1 MRDSSLE
8 DFVGNDTADDGGVDA
23 DTDTETETDDD
34 RPVTPAVST
43 YEWTP
48 TGAECPRCGTVVE
61 RRWRDGADDDTGELV
76 CFDCK
81 VW

>member
-8 DFVGNDTADDGGVDA
+8 DFVGDDTADGGVDA
-23 DTDTETETDDD
+23 DTDTEPADDE
-34 RPVTPAVST
+34 PVTPAVST

-61 RRWRDGADDDTGELV
+61 RRWRDEAADDTGELV